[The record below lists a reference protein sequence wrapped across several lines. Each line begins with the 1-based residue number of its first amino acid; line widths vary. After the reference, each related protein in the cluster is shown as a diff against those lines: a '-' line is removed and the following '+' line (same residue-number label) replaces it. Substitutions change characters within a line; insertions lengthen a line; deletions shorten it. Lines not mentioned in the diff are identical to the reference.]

1 MDRIGEVREILADM
15 QRLCPA
21 GFAVALHV
29 RFTTPRFLFQ
39 TYARDWMQHY
49 SEKGMVLDD
58 PTVKWG
64 LQNEGRI
71 DWSELED
78 QDVKGVLAQAR
89 EHGLRFGFTAAIAID
104 ESRSVGSFARGDRAF
119 TEAETGEL
127 LELFRKLH
135 ARTAVGTEQEA
146 SISDILK
153 SLSVELTHR

>member
-49 SEKGMVLDD
+49 SERGMVLDD

-71 DWSELED
+71 DWSDLEE
-78 QDVKGVLAQAR
+78 QDAKGVLAQAR
-89 EHGLRFGFTAAIAID
+89 THGLCFGFTASVVRH

-119 TEAETGEL
+119 TEAETEEL
-127 LELFRKLH
+127 LGMFQRLH
-135 ARTAVGTEQEA
+135 TETAVGTEHEA
-146 SISDILK
+146 SLSDVLK